1 MPTHGAPMPIDA
13 YSPCPGGTG
22 KKIKFCCKDL
32 LGDLQKIERMVEAEQ
47 YMACLSYVERL
58 EQSNPDRACLLAT
71 KTLLLRLTGRI
82 DEARL
87 AAAAFLD
94 KHPGNPLALC
104 DVALLTATKEGGKAA
119 LPILEKAIVASES
132 AFSGRLYEAINVVVQ
147 VLLSE
152 GHFLAARALT
162 LFQASVL
169 GHKDPSVEL
178 LMRLNAAQGVSLV
191 VKDGRGLQQCPDDVP
206 WKAEFDEAF
215 RLASVARFSEAERK
229 LAALSDAAGQSPTVW
244 RNLAKIR
251 SWMAD
256 NSGAIDA
263 LRRYA
268 ALDINRDD
276 AVEAEALALFL
287 AEDPLGDQIETF
299 DVIYPITDPGKLQAR
314 FGASYQVAEAPV
326 DPRTLEQEGS
336 PPPKSVYLFFDKP
349 VPKSGEPLDLK
360 TIPRVVCHALFYGK
374 ETDRAA
380 RLECVDLAESDRP
393 LIGELV
399 REAGGE
405 VGEEKVDVSG
415 RISRTRDM
423 LNREWRLSDGATRE
437 EFQKLADA
445 YLEDVLLRSWPEMP
459 LGLLDGKTPRE
470 AAHDGAARRRV
481 LAAIL
486 VIDFWLEQSGARF
499 DTNRLRS
506 ELGLPTLDT
515 IDASETP
522 IAALPLV
529 RLARVDAAKLADDEL
544 LTGYRRAVSFGA
556 QAAVERF
563 GREMIARETLAGR
576 EERLQAYRL
585 LSRMTDDP
593 DEALQMIESGRQA
606 ALQAG
611 GSCADWDL
619 WELPMRFERMEVEEI
634 DRLIDHIHGR
644 HGTEPGIL
652 QRLAHLLM
660 QMGVLRPD
668 GTLAFQPSSAVRS
681 GSPIAVPGGEAE
693 DSGRLWTPDGVAG
706 GGGEKPKL
714 WTPGMD

>member
-32 LGDLQKIERMVEAEQ
+32 LGDLQKIERMLEAEQ
-47 YMACLSYVERL
+47 YMACLAHVERL
-58 EQSNPDRACLLAT
+58 EQSNPDRACLMAT
-71 KTLLLRLTGRI
+71 KTILLRLTGRM

-94 KHPGNPLALC
+94 KHPGNPLALS
-104 DVALLTATKEGGKAA
+104 DVALLTATKEGGKAS
-119 LPILEKAIVASES
+119 LPILEEAIVASED
-132 AFSGRLYEAINVVVQ
+132 AFSGRLYDAITVVVQ
-147 VLLSE
+147 ALLSE

-162 LFQASVL
+162 LFQASVM
-169 GHKDPSVEL
+169 GHKDSSVEL
-178 LMRLNAAQGVSLV
+178 LLRLNAAQGVSLV
-191 VKDGRGLQQCPDDVP
+191 VKDGRGLQQCPNDVP

-215 RLASVARFSEAERK
+215 RLAGLARFSEAERK
-229 LAALSDAAGQSPTVW
+229 LAALSEAAGQSPTVW

-256 NSGAIDA
+256 NDGAIDA

-287 AEDPLGDQIETF
+287 AEDPLGDQIEVF
-299 DVIYPITDPGKLQAR
+299 DVIYPIADPDTLQAR
-314 FGASYQVAEAPV
+314 FSASHQVAESPV
-326 DPRTLEQEGS
+326 DPRVLEQEGS
-336 PPPKSVYLFFDKP
+336 PPPKSVHLFFDKP
-349 VPKSGEPLDLK
+349 VPKPGDPLDLK
-360 TIPRVVCHALFYGK
+360 TIPRVICHALFYGK

-393 LIGELV
+393 LIGDLV
-399 REAGGE
+399 RAAGGE
-405 VGEEKVDVSG
+405 VGAEKVDVSG
-415 RISRTRDM
+415 RTSRTRDM

-470 AAHDGAARRRV
+470 AARDGTARRRV

-486 VIDFWLEQSGARF
+486 VVDFWLEQSGARF

-506 ELGLPTLDT
+506 ELGLPTLET

-529 RLARVDAAKLADDEL
+529 RLARVDAARLPDDEL
-544 LTGYRRAVSFGA
+544 LTGYRRAVAFGA

-585 LSRMTDDP
+585 LSRMADDP
-593 DEALQMIESGRQA
+593 AEARQIVQSGRQEGI
-606 ALQAG
+606 QAG
-611 GSCADWDL
+611 GSCADWDF
-619 WELPMRFERMEVEEI
+619 WELSMWFERMEVEEI
-634 DRLIDHIHGR
+634 NRLIDHIHRQHASEQGVV
-644 HGTEPGIL
+644 
-652 QRLAHLLM
+652 QRLAQLLV
-660 QMGVLRPD
+660 QMGLLRPD
-668 GTLAFQPSSAVRS
+668 GTPALHPSAAARS
-681 GSPIAVPGGEAE
+681 SSPIAVPGDEAE

-706 GGGEKPKL
+706 SEGEKPKL